1 MTGTEQQRVKLV
13 AIDDD
18 PVALELI
25 TEAFSGED
33 LEILTA
39 TRAAEGFELVRRKH
53 PEIVL
58 LDLMMPEMSGMEL
71 LEKIVDAWPATDV
84 VLITG
89 HYSTESAVEAI
100 RKGASDYLTKPVS
113 LSTLREGVG
122 KIIAEALRRRR
133 ASQLDNDV
141 LETCQFEGMVGR
153 SPLML
158 DMFDRIRRVAPHF
171 RTALI
176 VGETGTGKELV
187 ANALHRLSPASSGR
201 LVACNCS
208 AIVETLFE
216 SELFGHVKGAF
227 TGATQDKAGF
237 LQYASGG
244 TLFLDEI
251 GDMPP
256 TTQSKLL
263 RALETREFQR
273 VGSPAV
279 FRADVRVI
287 AATNRDLQECIA
299 SGHFREDLYYRLSM
313 VEIRVPRP
321 ADRKEDLSY
330 LERYYLDKFA
340 KEYGKVIRGITPR
353 AQIILSRYSWPG
365 NVRELE
371 NTLGQACMM
380 TQSETIDVRDLPE
393 SMRSKRTAEPPS
405 DEEMLSLAEV
415 HRTHVH
421 RILEKVGGN
430 KTEAAR
436 ILGINRAT
444 LYRLL
449 SQSGSDKGPPDL
461 EKL

>member
-1 MTGTEQQRVKLV
+1 MTGTDQNRVKLV

-25 TEAFSGED
+25 TEAFPEED
-33 LEILTA
+33 LEIHTS
-39 TRAAEGFELVRRKH
+39 TRSSEGLSLVRAMR

-58 LDLMMPEMSGMEL
+58 LDLMMPDMSGMEI
-71 LEKIVDAWPATDV
+71 LEKIMEESPGTEV

-113 LSTLREGVG
+113 LAALRERVG
-122 KIIAEALRRRR
+122 KFLVEARRRRR
-133 ASQLDNDV
+133 ASQLDNEV

-158 DMFDRIRRVAPHF
+158 EMFDRIRRVAPHF

-176 VGETGTGKELV
+176 IGETGTGKELV
-187 ANALHRLSPASSGR
+187 ANALHRLGPAASGR

-208 AIVETLFE
+208 AIVDTLFE
-216 SELFGHVKGAF
+216 SELFGHVRGAF

-251 GDMPP
+251 GDMPI

-279 FRADVRVI
+279 FKADIRVI
-287 AATNRDLQECIA
+287 AATNRDLHEQITR
-299 SGHFREDLYYRLSM
+299 GKFREDLYYRLSM
-313 VEIRVPRP
+313 VEIRVPP
-321 ADRKEDLSY
+321 LADRKEDLPY

-340 KEYGKVIRGITPR
+340 KEYGKIIRGITPR

-371 NTLGQACMM
+371 NMLGQACMM
-380 TQSETIDVRDLPE
+380 TESETIDVGDLPA
-393 SMRSKRTAEPPS
+393 SLRSQRTAETAGY
-405 DEEMLSLAEV
+405 DELLPLAEV
-415 HRTHVH
+415 HRAHVRH
-421 RILEKVGGN
+421 VLERVGGN

-449 SQSGSDKGPPDL
+449 KADDSDRGARHP
-461 EKL
+461 EEG

>member
-1 MTGTEQQRVKLV
+1 MMTGNEQQRVKLV

-25 TEAFSGED
+25 TEAFSGEH

-39 TRAAEGFELVRRKH
+39 TGAAQGLELVRTRH

-71 LEKIVDAWPATDV
+71 LERIVDAWPATDV

-113 LSTLREGVG
+113 LSALRERVG
-122 KIIAEALRRRR
+122 KFIAEALRRRR
-133 ASQLDNDV
+133 ASQLDNEV
-141 LETCQFEGMVGR
+141 LETSQFEGMVGR

-187 ANALHRLSPASSGR
+187 ANALHRLSPAGSGR

-208 AIVETLFE
+208 AVVETLFE

-227 TGATQDKAGF
+227 TGAIQDKPGF

-251 GDMPP
+251 GDMPL

-279 FRADVRVI
+279 FKVDVRVI
-287 AATNRDLQECIA
+287 AASNRDLHDGIA
-299 SGHFREDLYYRLSM
+299 NGRFREDLYYRLSM
-313 VEIRVPRP
+313 VEIRVPRL
-321 ADRKEDLSY
+321 ADRKEDLPY

-340 KEYGKVIRGITPR
+340 REYRKVIRGMTPR

-371 NTLGQACMM
+371 NTLGQACMI
-380 TQSETIDVRDLPE
+380 TESETIDVRDLPE
-393 SMRSKRTAEPPS
+393 SIRSQRAPERNG
-405 DEEMLSLAEV
+405 DEELRPLADI
-415 HRTHVH
+415 H
-421 RILEKVGGN
+421 RIHVRRVLEKVAGN

-444 LYRLL
+444 LSRLL
-449 SQSGSDKGPPDL
+449 KQDADDR
-461 EKL
+461 

>member
-1 MTGTEQQRVKLV
+1 MAESEPQRVKLV

-18 PVALELI
+18 PVALELFTDALS
-25 TEAFSGED
+25 TEGV
-33 LEILTA
+33 EILTA
-39 TRAAEGFELVRRKH
+39 TRAAEGLELVRTRH

-71 LEKIVDAWPATDV
+71 LEKIVDAWPATNV

-113 LSTLREGVG
+113 LSTMRERVG
-122 KIIAEALRRRR
+122 KFVAEALRRRR
-133 ASQLDNDV
+133 ASQLDDEV
-141 LETCQFEGMVGR
+141 LETSRFEGMVGR

-176 VGETGTGKELV
+176 IGETGTGKELV
-187 ANALHRLSPASSGR
+187 AGALHRLSPATSGR

-216 SELFGHVKGAF
+216 SELFGHVRGAF

-251 GDMPP
+251 GDMPM

-273 VGSPAV
+273 VGSPAMFKV
-279 FRADVRVI
+279 DVRVI
-287 AATNRDLQECIA
+287 AATNRDLHERISKGQ
-299 SGHFREDLYYRLSM
+299 FREDLYYRLSM
-313 VEIRVPRP
+313 VEIRVPRL
-321 ADRKEDLSY
+321 ADRKEDLPY
-330 LERYYLDKFA
+330 LERYYLDRFS

-353 AQIILSRYSWPG
+353 AQIVLSRYSWPG

-371 NTLGQACMM
+371 NVLGQACMIAE
-380 TQSETIDVRDLPE
+380 SETIDVRDLPE
-393 SMRSKRTAEPPS
+393 SIRSQHALELNG
-405 DEEMLSLAEV
+405 DEALYPLAEV
-415 HRTHVH
+415 HRMHV
-421 RILEKVGGN
+421 RRVLERVAGN

-449 SQSGSDKGPPDL
+449 KKSGGDEGAAGTEES
-461 EKL
+461 

>member
-1 MTGTEQQRVKLV
+1 MAVTEQQKVRLV

-18 PVALELI
+18 PATLELV
-25 TEAFSGED
+25 TEALSSD
-33 LEILTA
+33 NLEILAA
-39 TRAAEGFELVRRKH
+39 TRAAEGLELVLTRH

-71 LEKIVDAWPATDV
+71 LERIVDTRPATDV

-113 LSTLREGVG
+113 LATLRERVG
-122 KIIAEALRRRR
+122 KFVAEALRRRR
-133 ASQLDNDV
+133 ASQLDSEV
-141 LETCQFEGMVGR
+141 LEACQFEGMVGR

-176 VGETGTGKELV
+176 IGETGTGKELV
-187 ANALHRLSPASSGR
+187 ANALHRLGPAASGR

-244 TLFLDEI
+244 TIFLDEI
-251 GDMPP
+251 GDMPL

-263 RALETREFQR
+263 RALETHEFQR
-273 VGSPAV
+273 VGSPVV
-279 FRADVRVI
+279 FKADVRVV
-287 AATNRDLQECIA
+287 AATNRDLHQRIA
-299 SGHFREDLYYRLSM
+299 KGQFREDLFYRLSM
-313 VEIRVPRP
+313 VEIRVPRL
-321 ADRKEDLSY
+321 ADRKEDLPY
-330 LERYYLDKFA
+330 LERYYLDKFS
-340 KEYGKVIRGITPR
+340 KEYGRLIRGITPR

-371 NTLGQACMM
+371 NVLGQACMI
-380 TQSETIDVRDLPE
+380 TGGETIDVRDLPE
-393 SMRSKRTAEPPS
+393 SIRLPREAES
-405 DEEMLSLAEV
+405 SANGELRSLAEV
-415 HRTHVH
+415 HRMHV
-421 RILEKVGGN
+421 RRVLEKVAGN
-430 KTEAAR
+430 KSEAAK

-449 SQSGSDKGPPDL
+449 KQSGSDEGAAGSK
-461 EKL
+461 ES

>member
-1 MTGTEQQRVKLV
+1 MAGTESQRVKLV

-25 TEAFSGED
+25 TEALSAED

-39 TRAAEGFELVRRKH
+39 TRPADGLELVRTKH

-58 LDLMMPEMSGMEL
+58 LDLIMPEMNGMEL
-71 LEKIVDAWPATDV
+71 LDRIVAAWPATDV
-84 VLITG
+84 ILITG

-100 RKGASDYLTKPVS
+100 RKGASDYLTKP
-113 LSTLREGVG
+113 LSIATLRERAG
-122 KIIAEALRRRR
+122 KFIMEARRRRR
-133 ASQLDNDV
+133 ASQLDSEV
-141 LETCQFEGMVGR
+141 LETSRFEGMVGR

-158 DMFDRIRRVAPHF
+158 EMFDRIRRVAPHY

-176 VGETGTGKELV
+176 IGETGTGKELV
-187 ANALHRLSPASSGR
+187 ANALHRLSPAASGR

-251 GDMPP
+251 GDMPV

-263 RALETREFQR
+263 RALETREFMR

-279 FRADVRVI
+279 FKVDVRVI
-287 AATNRDLQECIA
+287 AATHRDLHERIA
-299 SGHFREDLYYRLSM
+299 KGQFREDLFYRLSM
-313 VEIRVPRP
+313 VEIRVPRL
-321 ADRKEDLSY
+321 ADRKEDLPY
-330 LERYYLDKFA
+330 LERYYMDKFS
-340 KEYGKVIRGITPR
+340 KEYGRVIRGITPR
-353 AQIILSRYSWPG
+353 AQIMLSRYSWPG

-371 NTLGQACMM
+371 NVLGQACMI
-380 TQSETIDVRDLPE
+380 TQAETIDVRDLPE
-393 SMRSKRTAEPPS
+393 SIKSHRQSEQNTDDEPRSLE
-405 DEEMLSLAEV
+405 DV
-415 HRTHVH
+415 HRMHVH
-421 RILEKVGGN
+421 RVLERVAGN

-449 SQSGSDKGPPDL
+449 RKSGGEKEAAGP
-461 EKL
+461 EES